1 MIYLLKR
8 VKKVSVCV
16 FQYWF
21 STPVCL
27 SKSVDFWAHLK
38 LLQSGE
44 LSKRSILCIRHFLSE
59 KMPSKSHVSINAS
72 ETFEEGRRIFPALT
86 LARKASNELVTFTR
100 SVNISV

>member
-1 MIYLLKR
+1 MNVIYLLKR

-44 LSKRSILCIRHFLSE
+44 LSKRGILCVRHFPSE
-59 KMPSKSHVSINAS
+59 KMTSKLQLSINAS
-72 ETFEEGRRIFPALT
+72 ETFRRVGVLFQL
-86 LARKASNELVTFTR
+86 
-100 SVNISV
+100 